1 MACIKDYDV
10 GSRRYNVI
18 SEYLELN
25 NKISNK
31 SRYVFDLMFEFI
43 LSELELKFTPKPHS
57 KLFNKLTQFME
68 AINECQPSEILNY
81 IRVFGKDISVTYEDL
96 IESIEEIPEVLLWSP
111 VPALEKMF
119 DDFYENGYGTTFMSE
134 YFKDESKSKK
144 LIKAGKQTEFDQP
157 CLLSLFL
164 HSDNINHSV
173 LKYCSGDFNDKF
185 AVTNPNK
192 WIDIMV
198 EFGYDKKMRGIDYEF
213 RNYVT
218 KFAKLTKFWDVYKSQ
233 NISNG
238 FINNQFLMFGG
249 NNENNDL
256 FKIYEGNY
264 DLVKEIPNPVFNDAD
279 ACKLICD
286 WNAFNKLSPHK
297 QKCVKAYL
305 TQNINYINNFIQRG
319 AEKIY
324 AKLNKAK
331 NTTNYMGLLNKYIKQ
346 KSYYN
351 TTKLNDINTIQQTL
365 NTRMNNA
372 KFNTISDAMEFI
384 VHQYIPLL
392 RNYKK
397 SPIFNS
403 YTNNVMNNS
412 DVLSVIGVADYIN
425 DEEPL
430 TEVVTRYRTEV
441 KYVDRPVTQYKTDVK
456 YVDRPVVMRGGDD
469 NRPQQN
475 STEKYINELIA
486 FQKDFNTR
494 YCDQWRSIVN
504 KLRNLTGET
513 ISKDSN
519 MNINVLS
526 LIRKVLIYNT
536 KTTSYISGLFTTK
549 NINKQYMSVV
559 ENLISTIESTK
570 ISSLEQIVENLK
582 QIVNLCSTSSKKAK
596 ELKSK
601 YISSGSTLIDQFNI
615 SRGKLKIDNNL
626 TLDEIKTMDDTLKRI
641 ERNIIENRAHNIQ
654 ATSSANL
661 LKDYINKRAD
671 KNKIIDNYFDSFE
684 NNMRYNLESDL
695 NTMNDRDLYL
705 EGQAI
710 VGMRLLINREM
721 KKSYKWLNSVYDV
734 MLSKNRLEQMK
745 NKVLSESI
753 LHKIEKAY
761 LDFNSYDRTSEL
773 DELLRKFSRY
783 TEDPNKFRSFFK
795 IAKLA
800 KKCIEN
806 VNLLGYV
813 ERLYK
818 ELDIINPEFNWN
830 MFKENM
836 ISFLVTNMIRVDV
849 FVLRDY
855 KEKDKYN
862 LVNFPKNLDYNAGDA
877 VYYTENA
884 RQTPDL
890 ATHYGKTQYN
900 TILNCGDLAATYTD
914 NKNLF
919 VDSEGEKNRKYF
931 NKRKEWLKLNFNN
944 IQYDQPLHIS
954 NLYQKVGENKYYMNF
969 YELLYTKPSD
979 KIMTY
984 GFSLRKNLTDYY
996 PNIKDI
1002 PTATIQSIYTPIVEI
1017 LNKYI
1022 EQRNEQRPSLKDA
1035 TITKLMYGG
1044 DKISAGS
1051 IFDIIDPKPFN
1062 NDVVNPDAVEYY
1074 ISAYYI
1080 IRYYFKIIDYLND
1093 TKNQEASDNN
1103 KDTFTAK
1110 LKFFKISPLYD
1121 LDKIFKNDSNT
1132 ITSIKPLIS
1141 ILNDYWDSIEESNPK
1156 NKITKVIDSL
1166 ISEINASF
1174 LYGSPDEIN
1183 SFNESILSGEV
1194 DFYAFNFDKL
1204 NNTIAVTLK
1213 KAKEYLVTFAP
1224 GSMNNLSS
1232 YFNKYTSIIKEASP
1246 NERLSILENLL
1257 LRNDTIEF
1265 DEYNTF
1271 CELCITPFIIVINY
1285 YLNLLRNT
1293 YNVLTSGSLTESS
1306 IEEVQRFVKQYIKS
1320 NKEKKTTDSMNTFDL
1335 MTNPNDLN
1343 SFMVTFYD
1351 FVLNNSGRFD
1361 KNSIKQFFSYLFDS
1375 FTKDLNKVILL
1386 RMNYPGYSDVDI
1398 AEIKNGVLKYYETE
1412 IENAKS
1418 KFEKEL
1424 TSEKLK
1430 DIETKFNQKNN
1441 LIPQLEYAFEK
1452 NILSKRL
1459 MDPKYP
1465 FIPSVI
1471 DMKDYG
1477 YFKVDNS
1484 FTKFVTIMLAT
1495 QHPDYY
1501 LPQTYVTLLESS
1513 PLYGTTC
1520 SDIGTSVFTPD
1531 MVRSPTKFKE
1541 NNQLNIM
1548 KDFGTTPLT
1557 NICLYLSKSETAINK
1572 TTTNLM
1578 NSYYATN
1585 LISVIPNILKLL
1597 YQCSKLFDDKFYY
1610 EPTLRGQNIFMDA
1623 RMEISVLSQILVK
1636 LYNEVLP
1643 ISNNIQFM
1651 DYLNTNVS
1659 HSFTELIDNFSRSQ
1673 ITFQDKKPLNY
1684 IEWIN
1689 PIINTNVGINYDNY
1703 NRFEKYNNTFL
1714 KPLNDDNFAKIHDE
1728 VKELIAKIIGNSL
1741 MLSMKFVDLNPKI
1754 INNKPLMGGDQTYG
1768 SIKSSK
1774 MYGGDNDSFIKTIIE
1789 NISKNPRVL
1798 ALAGIYGFDENM
1810 IKHLFAKLYSKENP
1824 FNDAFK
1830 GTEFS
1835 IPMYATNG
1843 ADKNGVTYNPITT
1856 PENIT
1861 TPQTTSLSAE
1871 LIRNTSNVEY
1881 INDIYKYLSEI
1892 TNGMYGVDLKKYIEN
1907 ITNDDDS
1914 IDALSKKYLDKSYLM
1929 NKPLFDLAFIHSLNI
1944 TLDYLE
1950 VIHLLDINK
1959 TNIRSLDK
1967 IKLSPIV
1974 KRMFI
1979 PNDITGN
1986 VNISNFTPDF
1996 YGDYTKYDADL
2007 SADEKKDLA
2016 NVLYNKPESDLFAN
2030 PAAIT
2035 KEAIIKSNSKL
2046 SYEHYE
2052 KILQGL
2058 ENDPKY
2064 RLKRAY
2070 INYLVTVSWNNVS
2083 LKFLSNE
2090 FKKGYDIYY
2099 HLFINTIIIAS
2110 HIWKNDG
2117 LYTTSLNTVYK
2128 TYFQGSNLIIS
2139 NLESYIASL
2148 LSRWSV
2154 IELSKKDKRISG
2166 YYASECVKTKVSP
2179 NPNIQ
2184 LTFMKA
2190 STKQKGNNNMNY
2202 ANKLFGEGNN
2212 KPLTDIFID
2221 KYLELF
2227 MTKIKNGDKAL
2238 ISLGLLN
2245 HNTEKQI
2252 ISHYNIGPFLTS
2264 TCGTN
2269 LSGSDYLDFETG
2281 SPNLDTEKVLKQTI
2295 RKCASSLMNNI
2306 LFPDLEVSVGAN
2318 KIYARQGNTKI
2329 NMFKF
2334 DTTAGLLAGSYFEV
2348 NGVENYLNVVAYKT
2362 GQLLHYVAHPTVA
2375 KGAQLNVDINGND
2388 GVAADPGN
2396 ADFAEKNTKTM
2407 NEYFDVGGF
2416 INAAFLGSSETT
2428 RFVTIA
2434 KSLYLYNKISNDV
2447 KSIINDWNLID
2458 EYFKLKDIALAAN
2471 PKHTIKGV
2479 FDNARDLDIPKE
2491 YVNTI
2496 ASTNKQP
2503 NAATALTNEMFIVP
2517 RQAILKSSNNLVRG
2531 GFGISVFAIGSHRRL
2546 LYEIGTLTDEPFTD
2560 GNEKQLL
2567 KQRLYMTTFTEENIK
2582 YLCVVVGRRIDILYE
2597 YLNISQ
2603 FKLLSNKHP
2612 NIILGH
2618 TTAEKGIEDFDTHPD
2633 QYPFVTCT
2641 SCILIADYDSKPYLV
2656 NPYSD
2661 RKVGDQFMHNEREE
2675 AAITISTRIGD
2686 DDVFGEDNMLKIDI
2700 NKENTLP
2707 IIKVDTEGMLKEIQ
2721 KISTTD
2727 QLIVENESYSTIDK
2741 ISLLFNTCLF
2751 GAPLKPSKE
2760 ILDKFKKLK
2769 PSLDDCVKSGLLLSK
2784 TYPFNNNTA
2793 VDNIIRPYFTYLI
2806 IMDELNP
2813 AHIMNLVSINKS
2825 GSIKNIVEQLPTNDD
2840 IGSDTSKLN
2849 VDVNTNNTINTIEL
2863 VTAAFSFLT
2872 EIDGLHY
2879 NMAYVVPESQDQ
2891 TVSNLGYNI
2900 HVLNITDIP
2909 KNMPVGHGLVLGG
2922 DTRTLL
2928 TLTGNPDAP
2937 NANNSLA
2944 LKKTIENLQQIFNN
2958 AGYPE
2963 VIKSKVIV
2971 YPTPS
2976 TYVGIMSYLNGKEIE
2991 TQFYKETN
2999 LEEIRNILL
3008 MGNTGM
3014 FKSEGMRQRR
3024 IEYHSKITNSNINM
3038 FGGALPDEKVSYNL
3052 VADNQS
3058 YVEYN
3063 LSSLVKKYYYNGSD
3077 RLFEYMMPSRYT
3089 KNDLEKMII
3098 SYYNKSLLTFSP
3110 LFNKYLFVEIIY
3122 NSNVLK
3128 RFVID
3133 SLNSFRQTSGEI
3145 GNSETLNYLY
3155 DMFTV
3160 FTQEGK
3166 LNSGMDI
3173 KGDTAGGE
3181 YKKSYLISTMVNP
3194 DVSIYNYIDKSP
3206 SSIARALVKYRNI
3219 ILPVLENTDFSKNDR
3234 GDDELIKKSDA
3245 AKNQKG
3251 YVDTLMTVVSE
3262 LMDIDKFNLFIGTL
3276 ASLVKSIKF
3285 YNPRES
3291 TFVSYTDGK
3300 SMGPLSMAEVV

>member
-1 MACIKDYDV
+1 MACIKDYEV

-25 NKISNK
+25 NKISDK
-31 SRYVFDLMFEFI
+31 SRYVFDLMFEFV
-43 LSELELKFTPKPHS
+43 LSKLELKLVPKPHS

-81 IRVFGKDISVTYEDL
+81 IRVFGKDVSVTYEDL
-96 IESIEEIPEVLLWSP
+96 VESVEEIPEVLLWSP

-144 LIKAGKQTEFDQP
+144 LIKTGKQTEFDQP

-218 KFAKLTKFWDVYKSQ
+218 KFANLTKFWDVYKSQ

-286 WNAFNKLSPHK
+286 WNAFNKLSLHK

-305 TQNINYINNFIQRG
+305 TQNINYVNNFIQRG

-324 AKLNKAK
+324 AKLNKAR
-331 NTTNYMGLLNKYIKQ
+331 NTSNYMGLLNKYIKQ

-412 DVLSVIGVADYIN
+412 DVLSVIGVADYIDDAEN
-425 DEEPL
+425 ETTQKIV
-430 TEVVTRYRTEV
+430 TEYKTEV
-441 KYVDRPVTQYKTDVK
+441 KYVDRPVINTEVK
-456 YVDRPVVMRGGDD
+456 YIDRPIAMRGGDD

-475 STEKYINELIA
+475 STEKYVNELIA

-504 KLRNLTGET
+504 KLRNLTGEV
-513 ISKDSN
+513 INKDSN
-519 MNINVLS
+519 MNINVVS
-526 LIRKVLIYNT
+526 LIRKVLIYST

-549 NINKQYMSVV
+549 NINKQYMTVV
-559 ENLISTIESTK
+559 ENLISTIESNK

-601 YISSGSTLIDQFNI
+601 YISSGSTLIDQFNV
-615 SRGKLKIDNNL
+615 SNGRLKIENNL
-626 TLDEIKTMDDTLKRI
+626 TLDEIKTMDDALKRI
-641 ERNIIENRAHNIQ
+641 ERNIVENRSHNIQ

-661 LKDYINKRAD
+661 MKDYINKRAD

-684 NNMRYNLESDL
+684 NNLKYNLESDL
-695 NTMNDRDLYL
+695 NTMNDRELYL

-745 NKVLSESI
+745 NKVLSESV

-761 LDFNSYDRTSEL
+761 LDFNSYDRTAEL
-773 DELLRKFSRY
+773 DTLLLKFEKY
-783 TEDPNKFRSFFK
+783 ATNPNKFRSFFK

-862 LVNFPKNLDYNAGDA
+862 LVNIPKNLDYDKDNIGYYNANTKQGPNTND
-877 VYYTENA
+877 N
-884 RQTPDL
+884 
-890 ATHYGKTQYN
+890 YGKSQYN
-900 TILNCGDLAATYTD
+900 TILNCDTIAATYTSTED
-914 NKNLF
+914 LF
-919 VDSEGEKNRKYF
+919 THPDGKQYEKYF
-931 NKRKEWLKLNFNN
+931 NKRKEWLKLTFKNE
-944 IQYDQPLHIS
+944 PKTGLHIK
-954 NLYQKVGENKYYMNF
+954 NLYSKADNKYYMNL
-969 YELLYTKPSD
+969 YELLYTKPAD

-984 GFSLRKNLTDYY
+984 GFSLRKDLTDYY

-1022 EQRNEQRPSLKDA
+1022 EQRNEQEPNLKDV

-1044 DKISAGS
+1044 NKISAGS

-1062 NDVVNPDAVEYY
+1062 NDTVNPDAVEYY

-1080 IRYYFKIIDYLND
+1080 IRYYFSIIDDLND
-1093 TKNQEASDNN
+1093 SRNTEANSDNHE
-1103 KDTFTAK
+1103 TFTAK
-1110 LKFFKISPLYD
+1110 LKFFKISPLYG

-1183 SFNESILSGEV
+1183 SFNESILSGEI

-1204 NNTIAVTLK
+1204 NNTIAVTLR
-1213 KAKEYLVTFAP
+1213 KAKEYLMTFAP
-1224 GSMNNLSS
+1224 SSMNNLSS
-1232 YFNKYTSIIKEASP
+1232 YFNKYTSIIKEAAP
-1246 NERLSILENLL
+1246 NERMSILENLL
-1257 LRNDTIEF
+1257 LRNNAIEF

-1306 IEEVQRFVKQYIKS
+1306 IEEVQRFVKLYVKS
-1320 NKEKKTTDSMNTFDL
+1320 NKEKKSSDSMNTFDL
-1335 MTNPNDLN
+1335 MSNANDLN
-1343 SFMVTFYD
+1343 SFMVTFYE

-1361 KNSIKQFFSYLFDS
+1361 KDTIKQFFSYLFDL

-1412 IENAKS
+1412 IENAKL

-1424 TSEKLK
+1424 TTEKLK
-1430 DIETKFNQKNN
+1430 NIESKFNQKNN
-1441 LIPQLEYAFEK
+1441 LIPQLDYAFEK
-1452 NILSKRL
+1452 NILNKRL

-1465 FIPSVI
+1465 FIPTVI
-1471 DMKDYG
+1471 NMNEYG
-1477 YFKVDNS
+1477 YYKVDNS
-1484 FTKFVTIMLAT
+1484 FTKFVTIMLAS

-1531 MVRSPTKFKE
+1531 MIRSPTKVTDANK
-1541 NNQLNIM
+1541 LNIM

-1585 LISVIPNILKLL
+1585 LISVIPNILRLL

-1610 EPTLRGQNIFMDA
+1610 EPTLRGQNIYMDA

-1651 DYLNTNVS
+1651 DYLNTNVT

-1689 PIINTNVGINYDNY
+1689 PIVNTNVGINYDNY

-1714 KPLNDDNFAKIHDE
+1714 KPLNDDNFTKIHNE
-1728 VKELIAKIIGNSL
+1728 VKELIAKIISNSL

-1754 INNKPLMGGDQTYG
+1754 INNKPLMGGDQIYG
-1768 SIKSSK
+1768 SIESRK
-1774 MYGGDNDSFIKTIIE
+1774 MYGGNNDIFIKTVIE

-1798 ALAGIYGFDENM
+1798 AFAGIYGFDENM
-1810 IKHLFAKLYSKENP
+1810 IKHLFTKLYSKENP
-1824 FNDAFK
+1824 FNDAFNA
-1830 GTEFS
+1830 TEFS
-1835 IPMYATNG
+1835 IPMVVAATDTAGSITFNTS
-1843 ADKNGVTYNPITT
+1843 ATTTAVTLAQN
-1856 PENIT
+1856 
-1861 TPQTTSLSAE
+1861 TSLCNE
-1871 LIRNTSNVEY
+1871 LIHNPSNAEY
-1881 INDIYKYLSEI
+1881 INDLYKYLSEI
-1892 TNGMYGVDLKKYIEN
+1892 TNGMYDIDLKEYIEN
-1907 ITNDDDS
+1907 IARTDVS
-1914 IDALSKKYLDKSYLM
+1914 IGELSKKYITPNYRMD
-1929 NKPLFDLAFIHSLNI
+1929 KPLFDLAFIHSLNI

-1950 VIHLLDINK
+1950 LIHLVDVNK
-1959 TNIRSLDK
+1959 TTVTLDK
-1967 IKLSPIV
+1967 IKLSPMI

-1979 PNDITGN
+1979 SDDIVGDKDT
-1986 VNISNFTPDF
+1986 SNFEPAF
-1996 YGDYTKYDADL
+1996 YGDYIAYGKTL
-2007 SADEKKDLA
+2007 SDNERTELA
-2016 NVLYNKPESDLFAN
+2016 NKLYKPSVPIANVASLLKNVLVENN
-2030 PAAIT
+2030 
-2035 KEAIIKSNSKL
+2035 NKL
-2046 SYEHYE
+2046 SYEQYE
-2052 KILQGL
+2052 QTIKDL
-2058 ENDPKY
+2058 ENDPDF
-2064 RLKRAY
+2064 RIKRAY
-2070 INYLVTVSWNNVS
+2070 INYLVTASWNNVS
-2083 LKFLSNE
+2083 LKFLSDE

-2110 HIWKNDG
+2110 HILKSDG
-2117 LYTTSLNTVYK
+2117 LYTTSLNNVYR
-2128 TYFQGSNLIIS
+2128 TYSNGSNVVVG
-2139 NLESYIASL
+2139 NLESYVASL
-2148 LSRWSV
+2148 LSMWST
-2154 IELSKKDKRISG
+2154 IELKNGKRISE
-2166 YYASECVKTKVSP
+2166 YYANECIKIKINP
-2179 NPNIQ
+2179 DPNIQ

-2190 STKQKGNNNMNY
+2190 GTKQKDNKMVY
-2202 ANKLFGEGNN
+2202 ANKLHGNG
-2212 KPLTDIFID
+2212 KDKTLTDIFSD
-2221 KYLELF
+2221 KYLEVF
-2227 MTKIKNGDKAL
+2227 MAKSKNDDKSM
-2238 ISLGLLN
+2238 ISLGLLKKAGDE
-2245 HNTEKQI
+2245 TI
-2252 ISHYNIGPFLTS
+2252 TTHYNIGPFLPLN
-2264 TCGTN
+2264 CGAN
-2269 LSGSDYLDFETG
+2269 LNPNYLDFSAGDLTGFETK
-2281 SPNLDTEKVLKQTI
+2281 KVLEQSI
-2295 RKCASSLMNNI
+2295 RKCANTLMNNI
-2306 LFPDLEVSVGAN
+2306 LFPDLEVSVGA
-2318 KIYARQGNTKI
+2318 TKMYRSQANDKVNILRFNNIADLITNNYI
-2329 NMFKF
+2329 N
-2334 DTTAGLLAGSYFEV
+2334 V
-2348 NGVENYLNVVAYKT
+2348 NGVANQLNVVAYAN
-2362 GQLLHYVAHPTVA
+2362 GQILKYSAHTAAA
-2375 KGAQLNVDINGND
+2375 KDAAVNLEIHAANGLSAAVGGANYL
-2388 GVAADPGN
+2388 
-2396 ADFAEKNTKTM
+2396 EKITAQMET
-2407 NEYFDVGGF
+2407 YFDVGGF
-2416 INAAFLGSSETT
+2416 INAAFIGSSEIN

-2434 KSLYLYNKISNDV
+2434 KSLYLYSKIDKDK

-2458 EYFKLKDIALAAN
+2458 DYFKLKDIALKNTAN
-2471 PKHTIKGV
+2471 HKDLVNLFRIKDNNIPDSYKDVIQSHTKTGGTGAIITSNFVVPKKVVIRTSNSLV
-2479 FDNARDLDIPKE
+2479 DNG
-2491 YVNTI
+2491 
-2496 ASTNKQP
+2496 
-2503 NAATALTNEMFIVP
+2503 F
-2517 RQAILKSSNNLVRG
+2517 AISA
-2531 GFGISVFAIGSHRRL
+2531 FAIGSHRRL
-2546 LYEIGTLTDEPFTD
+2546 LYEIGTLTNDPMD
-2560 GNEKQLL
+2560 GADDNKPIL
-2567 KQRLYMTTFTEENIK
+2567 KPRLYMTTFTEDNIK
-2582 YLCVVVGRRIDILYE
+2582 YLCVVVGRRLDINYE
-2597 YLNISQ
+2597 YINITQ
-2603 FKLLSNKHP
+2603 FKLISDL
-2612 NIILGH
+2612 
-2618 TTAEKGIEDFDTHPD
+2618 HPD
-2633 QYPFVTCT
+2633 VLMGHSMAGKNLADFTGETNQYPFATCT
-2641 SCILIADYDSKPYLV
+2641 SCVLIANYDTKPYLV
-2656 NPYSD
+2656 NPYGNKPSS
-2661 RKVGDQFMHNEREE
+2661 DQFMHNTR
-2675 AAITISTRIGD
+2675 AAVDITIATRVADTFANANEICTIT
-2686 DDVFGEDNMLKIDI
+2686 IDK
-2700 NKENTLP
+2700 NNSMP
-2707 IIKVDTEGMLKEIQ
+2707 ITGVNLEGMMKEIE
-2721 KISTTD
+2721 KMNTNTE
-2727 QLIVENESYSTIDK
+2727 LITNNEDYSTLDK
-2741 ISLLFNTCLF
+2741 ISLLFNSCLF
-2751 GAPLKPSKE
+2751 GAPLKPSVE
-2760 ILDKFKKLK
+2760 ILNKFRKLQNTT
-2769 PSLDDCVKSGLLLSK
+2769 LDDYIKAGLLLPT
-2784 TYPFNNNTA
+2784 TYPFNGGSVNNK
-2793 VDNIIRPYFTYLI
+2793 IRPYFTYLI
-2806 IMDELNP
+2806 ISGKLNP
-2813 AHIMNLVSINKS
+2813 AHIMNLVKINKS
-2825 GSIKNIVEQLPTNDD
+2825 GSIKHLIEQLPNND
-2840 IGSDTSKLN
+2840 IGTDAGKLN
-2849 VDVNTNNTINTIEL
+2849 VNINANTVINTTEL
-2863 VTAAFSFLT
+2863 VIDAFSFLT
-2872 EIDGLHY
+2872 NIDGLHY
-2879 NMAYVVPESQDQ
+2879 NMSHVTQENSDEAIS
-2891 TVSNLGYNI
+2891 TLGSNV
-2900 HVLNITDIP
+2900 HVINVTDILKIIP
-2909 KNMPVGHGLVLGG
+2909 TGSASVIG
-2922 DTRTLL
+2922 
-2928 TLTGNPDAP
+2928 GNPDTLLDITGDP
-2937 NANNSLA
+2937 SLA
-2944 LKKTIENLQQIFNN
+2944 TALNSMALKNTITNLNTLFKDID
-2958 AGYPE
+2958 YPT
-2963 VIKSKVIV
+2963 VIKGKIII

-2976 TYVGIMSYLNGKEIE
+2976 TYVGIMSTLNGKEIE
-2991 TQFYKETN
+2991 TQFYRETN

-3008 MGNTGM
+3008 MANTDI
-3014 FKSEGMRQRR
+3014 FRNETIKNRR
-3024 IEYHSKITNSNINM
+3024 TEYYNKITNSNINM
-3038 FGGALPDEKVSYNL
+3038 FGGGLIDEKPSYNL

-3063 LSSLVKKYYYNGSD
+3063 LSSLVKKYYYNKEE

-3089 KNDLEKMII
+3089 NNDLEKMII

-3133 SLNSFRQTSGEI
+3133 SLNSFRENVATTD
-3145 GNSETLNYLY
+3145 NKETLNYLY
-3155 DMFTV
+3155 DMFTI

-3166 LNSGMDI
+3166 SNSGMNISDLTN
-3173 KGDTAGGE
+3173 DE
-3181 YKKSYLISTMVNP
+3181 YKKTYLVAHMVNANK
-3194 DVSIYNYIDKSP
+3194 SIYNYIDRSP
-3206 SSIARALVKYRNI
+3206 SSIAKALVKYRDV
-3219 ILPVLENTDFSKNDR
+3219 ILPILTDVDITKNNRDNA
-3234 GDDELIKKSDA
+3234 DKITKSDS

-3251 YVDTLMTVVSE
+3251 YVDTLVNVVGE

-3285 YNPRES
+3285 YNPREN

-3300 SMGPLSMAEVV
+3300 SLGPLSMADV